1 MHPAFVRSLI
11 TGAALSLMGSA
22 AFAQAIDL
30 SSGSAVVPAGVY
42 GIDVVVTSG
51 SGGGGYTGV
60 VGAGGTAG
68 RENANPFTSG
78 GGGGG
83 GGSCAYAGDAAN
95 SFVTPPTAAAGPAG
109 GAGGLSSQNTG
120 SFASPGSAGT
130 VTAVVN
136 PAVVAP
142 PVAAVPTME
151 TWGLLAMGALLA
163 GFGVRRVRKQ
173 G

>member
-1 MHPAFVRSLI
+1 MEGRFFHGRWVLQGPEFVKITASADHFCPISTFAHACFSRHRQPAIALD
-11 TGAALSLMGSA
+11 AAACFGT
-22 AFAQAIDL
+22 D
-30 SSGSAVVPAGVY
+30 
-42 GIDVVVTSG
+42 
-51 SGGGGYTGV
+51 
-60 VGAGGTAG
+60 GGT
-68 RENANPFTSG
+68 
-78 GGGGG
+78 
-83 GGSCAYAGDAAN
+83 
-95 SFVTPPTAAAGPAG
+95 AG

>member
-1 MHPAFVRSLI
+1 M
-11 TGAALSLMGSA
+11 TGG
-22 AFAQAIDL
+22 
-30 SSGSAVVPAGVY
+30 AGVA
-42 GIDVVVTSG
+42 GATTVDNLATCAGAPGVVGVGDEAAGVNGNPTG
-51 SGGGGYTGV
+51 DGAGGGGGGGGYTGV

-83 GGSCAYAGDAAN
+83 GGSCAYAGDAAT
-95 SFVTPPTAAAGPAG
+95 SFGTPPTAAAGPAG